1 MPRTNKYLTTT
12 VLGYTE
18 FNHQNHLILQN
29 YSGFETLMPE
39 ALVKANG
46 LIVEEDNKLVLTTG
60 LYEKWFIENQ
70 EKKMN
75 ELSVILYRN
84 FHSLYKNRELIL
96 NNKKYYQLSP
106 KWLYSG
112 GLYYG
117 TLRYSL
123 GSLIK
128 EWDTN
133 KRLKKENGLMYRISG
148 SMLSGAN
155 QYDSL
160 NMETERFEKGHIQRS
175 NGSHWTNY
183 LEIFKELSEQ
193 PKNNLSDNIKYATEV
208 INTLNLH

>member
-1 MPRTNKYLTTT
+1 
-12 VLGYTE
+12 
-18 FNHQNHLILQN
+18 
-29 YSGFETLMPE
+29 MPE
-39 ALVKANG
+39 ALVKANE
-46 LIVEEDNKLVLTTG
+46 LIVEEGNKLVLTTG

-123 GSLIK
+123 GSLMK

-133 KRLKKENGLMYRISG
+133 KRLKKENGFMYKISG

-160 NMETERFEKGHIQRS
+160 NIETERFEKGHIQRL

-193 PKNNLSDNIKYATEV
+193 PKNNLSDNIKYATEL

>member
-84 FHSLYKNRELIL
+84 FYSLYRNREMIL

-123 GSLIK
+123 GSLMR

-133 KRLKKENGLMYRISG
+133 KRLKKENGLIYKISG

-160 NMETERFEKGHIQRS
+160 NIETERFEKGHIQRS

-183 LEIFKELSEQ
+183 LEIFNELSEQ